1 MPGSRG
7 SRLQGKLDPVAERAE
22 EADVAD
28 TDEQDILRYEE
39 RITQLLVTITH
50 LHNKVERLQQRGAR
64 EDEEYSDQCSEYTAS
79 LPRHAPQPLPPQLPP
94 PREGVGPD
102 MFLALQQVLAS
113 LEHTVFARRHCA
125 LRLAG
130 AGAETGTGGKEW
142 AQVVETLEE
151 LERGLGL
158 SPGLEMAAVQAP
170 GERVAELSPE
180 LGAAETSWYGKEAA
194 TLAERNMALRATLG
208 SKEQEL
214 SRAQVT
220 LQALQEERDRLQ
232 RKVKELQDSLYQ
244 LETPGQ
250 AWSPPGSATT
260 PIREAG
266 SPVGEGDPWLLQ
278 VRSWSLFP
286 GLWKTFTPP
295 PPGNLLPSLGPAG
308 HPLPWGHT
316 PATSPSG
323 QTEPQ
328 PSGWSLLQLQRGPHG
343 CGQQEVTPVVSPL
356 GYGAAVRA
364 HPEVS
369 GYPPPTNQDVQP
381 PPAAPA
387 PAPALG
393 CTDLPLLA
401 PQDPLARAQ
410 SLLQCLKDHP
420 AMQPLCR
427 LLPSA
432 PELSSRELDDQL
444 QQLRGCIER
453 LKGLNHL
460 LAGALQE
467 CKSDSE
473 RLSMLLGQHE
483 SNSTALRLAAQCSEH
498 RMEALEVLLAL
509 ARAKLDAG
517 GHAPS
522 AAPAEHASQD
532 AAAVLAEARRFLGR
546 AEPDGQEAAGEPGMC
561 GQQSPPS
568 PREEEEEEEEGV
580 LRQYLRQLQAEQ
592 AAVEVSLLELG
603 CSGPPGAVTRPSDAI
618 RAKVEKAVQAS
629 LAALPGE
636 RPWPKLDKTQL
647 LQDLAALQESMA
659 DVKTQLHLAEKEKRG
674 LELGTYTLGAQEA
687 AYLLLIEHLQRERDA
702 GSGPASSGSSTSEGS
717 TGSSGAGEA
726 EGWKA
731 AAVAP
736 RSPQDLERMT
746 LELASALDRSKV
758 LQDQAQVLA
767 ASLEQLSV
775 ASRVQQAQCTGLA
788 RDFFQAHS
796 ALVLAYRG
804 ARRKQE
810 AQLRRLE
817 AQTGAM
823 GERQAQQA
831 HALAQ
836 RIRALEE
843 QRAAGAETCI

>member
-7 SRLQGKLDPVAERAE
+7 PRLQGKLDPVAERAE
-22 EADVAD
+22 EADAAG

-50 LHNKVERLQQRGAR
+50 LHGKVERLQQRGAR

-79 LPRHAPQPLPPQLPP
+79 LPRCAPQPLPPRLPP

-113 LEHTVFARRHCA
+113 LEHTVSARRCCV
-125 LRLAG
+125 LQLAG
-130 AGAETGTGGKEW
+130 AGAETGTGSEER

-180 LGAAETSWYGKEAA
+180 LGAVETSWYGKEAG
-194 TLAERNMALRATLG
+194 TLAERNVVLRAALG

-260 PIREAG
+260 PIRGAG
-266 SPVGEGDPWLLQ
+266 SPVGEGDPWLL
-278 VRSWSLFP
+278 
-286 GLWKTFTPP
+286 
-295 PPGNLLPSLGPAG
+295 
-308 HPLPWGHT
+308 
-316 PATSPSG
+316 
-323 QTEPQ
+323 
-328 PSGWSLLQLQRGPHG
+328 
-343 CGQQEVTPVVSPL
+343 
-356 GYGAAVRA
+356 
-364 HPEVS
+364 
-369 GYPPPTNQDVQP
+369 
-381 PPAAPA
+381 
-387 PAPALG
+387 
-393 CTDLPLLA
+393 
-401 PQDPLARAQ
+401 QDPLARAQ

-432 PELSSRELDDQL
+432 PELSGRELDDQL

-460 LAGALQE
+460 LVGALRE

-517 GHAPS
+517 GCSPS
-522 AAPAEHASQD
+522 AAPVEHASQD
-532 AAAVLAEARRFLGR
+532 TAAVLAEARRFLGR

-561 GQQSPPS
+561 GQQRYPGIKAWQGQPLGTRMEPPSSCKRPSSQCCPPPCLCSPPS

-580 LRQYLRQLQAEQ
+580 LREYLQRLQAEQ

-603 CSGPPGAVTRPSDAI
+603 CPGPPGAVTRPSDAI
-618 RAKVEKAVQAS
+618 RAKVEQAVQAS

-636 RPWPKLDKTQL
+636 RPRPKLDKTQL
-647 LQDLAALQESMA
+647 LQELAALQESMA
-659 DVKTQLHLAEKEKRG
+659 DAKTQLHLAEKEKRG

-687 AYLLLIEHLQRERDA
+687 AYLLLIEHLQQERDV
-702 GSGPASSGSSTSEGS
+702 GSGPPSPGSSTSEGS

-726 EGWKA
+726 EGRKA
-731 AAVAP
+731 AAAAP
-736 RSPQDLERMT
+736 QSPQDLGRMT
-746 LELASALDRSKV
+746 LELARALDRSKA
-758 LQDQAQVLA
+758 LQDQARVLA
-767 ASLEQLSV
+767 ASLEQLSA
-775 ASRVQQAQCTGLA
+775 ASRAQQAQCTGLA
-788 RDFFQAHS
+788 GDFFQAHS

-817 AQTGAM
+817 AQMGAM
-823 GERQAQQA
+823 GERQAQQE

-836 RIRALEE
+836 RIQALEE
-843 QRAAGAETCI
+843 QRAAGTETCI

>member
-1 MPGSRG
+1 MPGSQG

-22 EADVAD
+22 EADVAG

-50 LHNKVERLQQRGAR
+50 LHGKVERLQQRGAR

-79 LPRHAPQPLPPQLPP
+79 LPRHAPQPLPPRLPP

-113 LEHTVFARRHCA
+113 LEHTVFARRRCV
-125 LRLAG
+125 LRFAG
-130 AGAETGTGGKEW
+130 AGAETGTGSEEW

-170 GERVAELSPE
+170 GERVAEPSPE
-180 LGAAETSWYGKEAA
+180 LGAAETSWYGKEVA
-194 TLAERNMALRATLG
+194 TLAERNMALRAVLG

-244 LETPGQ
+244 LEMPGQ
-250 AWSPPGSATT
+250 AWSPPGSATA
-260 PIREAG
+260 PIRGAG
-266 SPVGEGDPWLLQ
+266 SPVGERDPWLL
-278 VRSWSLFP
+278 
-286 GLWKTFTPP
+286 
-295 PPGNLLPSLGPAG
+295 
-308 HPLPWGHT
+308 
-316 PATSPSG
+316 
-323 QTEPQ
+323 
-328 PSGWSLLQLQRGPHG
+328 
-343 CGQQEVTPVVSPL
+343 
-356 GYGAAVRA
+356 
-364 HPEVS
+364 
-369 GYPPPTNQDVQP
+369 
-381 PPAAPA
+381 
-387 PAPALG
+387 
-393 CTDLPLLA
+393 
-401 PQDPLARAQ
+401 QDPLARAR

-432 PELSSRELDDQL
+432 PELSGRELDDQL
-444 QQLRGCIER
+444 QQLRGCIEQ

-460 LAGALQE
+460 LTGTLQE

-483 SNSTALRLAAQCSEH
+483 SNSTALRLAARCSEH

-509 ARAKLDAG
+509 ARAKLDAR

-522 AAPAEHASQD
+522 AAPVQHASQD
-532 AAAVLAEARRFLGR
+532 TAAVLAEARRFLGR
-546 AEPDGQEAAGEPGMC
+546 AEPDRQEAAGEPGMC

-568 PREEEEEEEEGV
+568 PREEEEEEEEEGV
-580 LRQYLRQLQAEQ
+580 LREYLRRLQAEQ
-592 AAVEVSLLELG
+592 AAVEVSLMELG
-603 CSGPPGAVTRPSDAI
+603 CSGPPGPVTRPSDAI
-618 RAKVEKAVQAS
+618 RAKVEQAVRAS

-647 LQDLAALQESMA
+647 LQELAALQESMA
-659 DVKTQLHLAEKEKRG
+659 DVKTQLHLAEKDKRG

-687 AYLLLIEHLQRERDA
+687 AYLLLIEHLQWERDA
-702 GSGPASSGSSTSEGS
+702 GSGPPSPGSSTSEGS
-717 TGSSGAGEA
+717 TGSSRAGEA

-731 AAVAP
+731 AAAAP
-736 RSPQDLERMT
+736 QSPQDLQRMT
-746 LELASALDRSKV
+746 LELASTLDRSKV
-758 LQDQAQVLA
+758 LQDQARVLA
-767 ASLEQLSV
+767 ASLEQLSA
-775 ASRVQQAQCTGLA
+775 ASRAQQAQCTGLA
-788 RDFFQAHS
+788 GDFFQAHS

-836 RIRALEE
+836 RIQALEE

>member
-1 MPGSRG
+1 MEK
-7 SRLQGKLDPVAERAE
+7 GKLDPVAERAE
-22 EADVAD
+22 EADAAG
-28 TDEQDILRYEE
+28 TDEQDILCYEE

-50 LHNKVERLQQRGAR
+50 LHGKVERLQQRGAR

-79 LPRHAPQPLPPQLPP
+79 LPRCAPQPPPPRLPP

-113 LEHTVFARRHCA
+113 LEHTVSARRCCV

-130 AGAETGTGGKEW
+130 AGAETGTGGEER

-180 LGAAETSWYGKEAA
+180 LGAEETSWYGKEAG
-194 TLAERNMALRATLG
+194 TLAERNMVLRAALG

-260 PIREAG
+260 PIRGAG
-266 SPVGEGDPWLLQ
+266 SPVGEGDPWLL
-278 VRSWSLFP
+278 
-286 GLWKTFTPP
+286 
-295 PPGNLLPSLGPAG
+295 
-308 HPLPWGHT
+308 
-316 PATSPSG
+316 
-323 QTEPQ
+323 
-328 PSGWSLLQLQRGPHG
+328 
-343 CGQQEVTPVVSPL
+343 
-356 GYGAAVRA
+356 
-364 HPEVS
+364 
-369 GYPPPTNQDVQP
+369 
-381 PPAAPA
+381 
-387 PAPALG
+387 
-393 CTDLPLLA
+393 
-401 PQDPLARAQ
+401 QDPLARAQ

-432 PELSSRELDDQL
+432 PELSGRELDDQQ

-460 LAGALQE
+460 LAGALRE

-483 SNSTALRLAAQCSEH
+483 SNSTALRLAAQCSER

-517 GHAPS
+517 GRSPS
-522 AAPAEHASQD
+522 AAPVEHASQD

-546 AEPDGQEAAGEPGMC
+546 AEPDGQEAAGGPGTC

-568 PREEEEEEEEGV
+568 PEEEEEEDGV
-580 LRQYLRQLQAEQ
+580 LREYLQRLQAEQ

-603 CSGPPGAVTRPSDAI
+603 CPGPPGAMTRPSDAI
-618 RAKVEKAVQAS
+618 RAKVEQAVQAS

-636 RPWPKLDKTQL
+636 RPRPKLDKTQL
-647 LQDLAALQESMA
+647 LQELAALQESMA
-659 DVKTQLHLAEKEKRG
+659 DVKTQLHLVEKEKRG

-687 AYLLLIEHLQRERDA
+687 AYLLLIEHLQQERDA
-702 GSGPASSGSSTSEGS
+702 GSGPPSPGSSTSESS

-731 AAVAP
+731 AAAAP
-736 RSPQDLERMT
+736 QSPQDLERMM
-746 LELASALDRSKV
+746 LELASALDRSKA
-758 LQDQAQVLA
+758 LQDQARVLA
-767 ASLEQLSV
+767 ASLEQLSA
-775 ASRVQQAQCTGLA
+775 ASRAQQAQCTGLA
-788 RDFFQAHS
+788 GDFFQAHS

-810 AQLRRLE
+810 VQLRRLE
-817 AQTGAM
+817 AQMGAM
-823 GERQAQQA
+823 GERQAQQE

-843 QRAAGAETCI
+843 QRAAGTETCI

>member
-7 SRLQGKLDPVAERAE
+7 PRLQGKLDPVAERAE
-22 EADVAD
+22 EADAAG

-50 LHNKVERLQQRGAR
+50 LHGKVERLQQRGARALVSCR

-79 LPRHAPQPLPPQLPP
+79 LPRCAPQPLPPRLPP

-113 LEHTVFARRHCA
+113 LEHTVSARRCCV
-125 LRLAG
+125 LQLAG
-130 AGAETGTGGKEW
+130 AGAETGTGSEER

-180 LGAAETSWYGKEAA
+180 LGAVETSWYGKEAG
-194 TLAERNMALRATLG
+194 TLAERNVVLRAALG

-260 PIREAG
+260 PIRGAG
-266 SPVGEGDPWLLQ
+266 SPVGEGDPWLL
-278 VRSWSLFP
+278 
-286 GLWKTFTPP
+286 
-295 PPGNLLPSLGPAG
+295 
-308 HPLPWGHT
+308 
-316 PATSPSG
+316 
-323 QTEPQ
+323 
-328 PSGWSLLQLQRGPHG
+328 
-343 CGQQEVTPVVSPL
+343 
-356 GYGAAVRA
+356 
-364 HPEVS
+364 
-369 GYPPPTNQDVQP
+369 
-381 PPAAPA
+381 
-387 PAPALG
+387 
-393 CTDLPLLA
+393 
-401 PQDPLARAQ
+401 QDPLARAQ

-432 PELSSRELDDQL
+432 PELSGRELDDQL

-460 LAGALQE
+460 LVGALRE

-517 GHAPS
+517 GCSPS
-522 AAPAEHASQD
+522 AAPVEHASQD
-532 AAAVLAEARRFLGR
+532 TAAVLAEARRFLGR

-580 LRQYLRQLQAEQ
+580 LREYLQRLQAEQ

-603 CSGPPGAVTRPSDAI
+603 CPGPPGAVTRPSDAI
-618 RAKVEKAVQAS
+618 RAKVEQAVQAS

-636 RPWPKLDKTQL
+636 RPRPKLDKTQL
-647 LQDLAALQESMA
+647 LQELAALQESMA
-659 DVKTQLHLAEKEKRG
+659 DAKTQLHLAEKEKRG

-687 AYLLLIEHLQRERDA
+687 AYLLLIEHLQQERDV
-702 GSGPASSGSSTSEGS
+702 GSGPPSPGSSTSEGS

-726 EGWKA
+726 EGRKA
-731 AAVAP
+731 AAAAP
-736 RSPQDLERMT
+736 QSPQDLGRMT
-746 LELASALDRSKV
+746 LELARALDRSKA
-758 LQDQAQVLA
+758 LQDQARVLA
-767 ASLEQLSV
+767 ASLEQLSA
-775 ASRVQQAQCTGLA
+775 ASRAQQAQCTGLA
-788 RDFFQAHS
+788 GDFFQAHS

-817 AQTGAM
+817 AQMGAM
-823 GERQAQQA
+823 GERQAQQE

-836 RIRALEE
+836 RIQALEE
-843 QRAAGAETCI
+843 QRAAGTETCI

>member
-266 SPVGEGDPWLLQ
+266 SPVGEGDPWLL
-278 VRSWSLFP
+278 
-286 GLWKTFTPP
+286 
-295 PPGNLLPSLGPAG
+295 
-308 HPLPWGHT
+308 
-316 PATSPSG
+316 
-323 QTEPQ
+323 
-328 PSGWSLLQLQRGPHG
+328 
-343 CGQQEVTPVVSPL
+343 
-356 GYGAAVRA
+356 
-364 HPEVS
+364 
-369 GYPPPTNQDVQP
+369 
-381 PPAAPA
+381 
-387 PAPALG
+387 
-393 CTDLPLLA
+393 
-401 PQDPLARAQ
+401 QDPLARAQ